1 MNSMIQALCSAEVD
15 MVYGARSR
23 PTISPKTESALCK
36 ATWAGLGTLAG
47 SVGGPIGAAA
57 GAAGGTFLGETICP
71 DPNVSKA
78 KVEKKTTG

>member
-1 MNSMIQALCSAEVD
+1 MSLMIQTLSTVEVD
-15 MVYGARSR
+15 LVFGGGDR

-57 GAAGGTFLGETICP
+57 GAAAGTFLGETICP
-71 DPNVSKA
+71 DPSASKA
-78 KVEKKTTG
+78 KTEKKAG